1 MSADWPEQ
9 IFQALKSSDVRQVA
23 FVPDA
28 GHSKLIRM
36 CTDEPSM
43 RTVTLTTEEEG
54 IAMLGGAWAG
64 GQRGVL
70 LLQSSGV
77 GNCINML
84 SLQQEYR
91 MPLLMLVTMR
101 GDWGEFNPQQVPM
114 GQSTGPVLE
123 AAGALVYRCDE
134 ASLVAETVQS
144 AAALAFNTSRVV
156 AVLIGQRVVGAK
168 NFFK

>member
-1 MSADWPEQ
+1 MSADWPTQ
-9 IFQALKSSDVRQVA
+9 IFEELKSADVRQVA

-28 GHSKLIRM
+28 GHSQLIRL
-36 CTDEPSM
+36 CEAEPTM
-43 RTVTLTTEEEG
+43 HTVTLTTEEEG

-64 GQRGVL
+64 GQRGAL
-70 LLQSSGV
+70 LMQSSGV

-91 MPLLMLVTMR
+91 MPLFALVTMR
-101 GDWGEFNPQQVPM
+101 GDWGEFNPQQIPM

-123 AAGALVYRCDE
+123 AAGVLVYRCDD
-134 ASLVAETVQS
+134 AALMADTVRH

>member
-1 MSADWPEQ
+1 MSAEWPEH
-9 IFQALKSSDVRQVA
+9 IFQALKASDVRQVA

-28 GHSKLIRM
+28 GHSRLIRM
-36 CTDEPSM
+36 CAEESTM
-43 RTVTLTTEEEG
+43 HTVTLTTEEEG

-91 MPLLMLVTMR
+91 MPLFMLVTMR

-123 AAGALVYRCDE
+123 AAGVLVYRCDD
-134 ASLVAETVQS
+134 AAMVAETVQS
-144 AAALAFNTSRVV
+144 AAALAFNTTRVV